1 MSDDTRQTT
10 KGAAGAAGKAETP
23 VSQKP
28 ASKTSASPNSTT
40 KAAAAKAP
48 AATAK
53 APAAATKA
61 PAAATKS
68 APAAKSAPAPVAAK
82 PVAAKVE
89 APAPASKAP
98 EPKSAETKA
107 AETKAAE
114 AKPAEKPA
122 AAAPVAKAAEPV
134 AKPAPAPK
142 PAPTPIPSPAAI
154 PLATPSPLAAVA
166 ALDVA
171 ESPLHTEAF
180 SAVGIP
186 ALPTPEA
193 VIAPIQKA
201 MEAGAESARGAY
213 ASARETNEA
222 LGQACFESAAA
233 TSRGLVALNAQL
245 LDLMRAQSDLSF
257 SLMRSTL
264 AAPSLSEAVRLQ
276 TSGARQAYETTATH
290 LKAIAET
297 TTRIVGEAS
306 KPLHE
311 AMSRR

>member
-10 KGAAGAAGKAETP
+10 KGAAGAAGK
-23 VSQKP
+23 
-28 ASKTSASPNSTT
+28 SKTSASKVSASPKSAT
-40 KAAAAKAP
+40 KAQAAKAP
-48 AATAK
+48 AAAVKT
-53 APAAATKA
+53 APAAAVKTA
-61 PAAATKS
+61 PAATKPAPEAAKPVETKPVETKAAVTKPAETKA
-68 APAAKSAPAPVAAK
+68 APAVTKPAETKPAPVAAK
-82 PVAAKVE
+82 PAAKVE
-89 APAPASKAP
+89 AAAPASKAP
-98 EPKSAETKA
+98 E
-107 AETKAAE
+107 
-114 AKPAEKPA
+114 EK
-122 AAAPVAKAAEPV
+122 
-134 AKPAPAPK
+134 APAPK

-154 PLATPSPLAAVA
+154 PLVTPSPLAAVA
-166 ALDVA
+166 ALDAA

-233 TSRGLVALNAQL
+233 TSRGLVALNAQF
-245 LDLMRAQSDLSF
+245 LDLMRAHSDLSF

-264 AAPSLSEAVRLQ
+264 SAPSLSEAVRLQ

>member
-10 KGAAGAAGKAETP
+10 KGAAGAAGK
-23 VSQKP
+23 SR
-28 ASKTSASPNSTT
+28 TSASKVSASPKSAT
-40 KAAAAKAP
+40 KAQP
-48 AATAK
+48 AK
-53 APAAATKA
+53 APAAAVKTA
-61 PAAATKS
+61 PAATKPAPEAAKPAETKAAVTKPAETKA
-68 APAAKSAPAPVAAK
+68 APAVTKPAETKPAPVAAK
-82 PVAAKVE
+82 PAAKVE
-89 APAPASKAP
+89 ATAPTSKAP
-98 EPKSAETKA
+98 E
-107 AETKAAE
+107 
-114 AKPAEKPA
+114 EK
-122 AAAPVAKAAEPV
+122 
-134 AKPAPAPK
+134 APAPK

-166 ALDVA
+166 ALDAA

-233 TSRGLVALNAQL
+233 TSRGLVALNAQF
-245 LDLMRAQSDLSF
+245 LDLMRAHSDLSF

-264 AAPSLSEAVRLQ
+264 SAPSLSEAVRLQ

>member
-10 KGAAGAAGKAETP
+10 KGAAGAAGK
-23 VSQKP
+23 
-28 ASKTSASPNSTT
+28 SKTSASKVSASPKSAT
-40 KAAAAKAP
+40 KAQAAKAP
-48 AATAK
+48 AAAVKT
-53 APAAATKA
+53 APAAAVKTA
-61 PAAATKS
+61 PAATKPAPEAAKPAETKAAVTKPAETKA
-68 APAAKSAPAPVAAK
+68 APAVTKPAETKPAPVAAK
-82 PVAAKVE
+82 PAAKVE
-89 APAPASKAP
+89 ATALASKAP
-98 EPKSAETKA
+98 E
-107 AETKAAE
+107 
-114 AKPAEKPA
+114 EK
-122 AAAPVAKAAEPV
+122 
-134 AKPAPAPK
+134 APAPK

-166 ALDVA
+166 ALDAA

-233 TSRGLVALNAQL
+233 TSRGLVALNAQF
-245 LDLMRAQSDLSF
+245 LDLMRAHSDLSF

-264 AAPSLSEAVRLQ
+264 SAPSLSEAVRLQ

>member
-10 KGAAGAAGKAETP
+10 KGAAGAAGK
-23 VSQKP
+23 SR
-28 ASKTSASPNSTT
+28 TSASKVSASPKSAT
-40 KAAAAKAP
+40 KAQP
-48 AATAK
+48 AK
-53 APAAATKA
+53 APAAAVKTA
-61 PAAATKS
+61 PAAAVKT
-68 APAAKSAPAPVAAK
+68 APAATKPAPEAAKPVEAKPAETKAAVTKPAVTKPAETKPAPVAAK
-82 PVAAKVE
+82 PAAKVE
-89 APAPASKAP
+89 AEAPASKAP
-98 EPKSAETKA
+98 E
-107 AETKAAE
+107 
-114 AKPAEKPA
+114 EK
-122 AAAPVAKAAEPV
+122 
-134 AKPAPAPK
+134 APAPK

-166 ALDVA
+166 ALDAA

-233 TSRGLVALNAQL
+233 TSRGLVALNAQF
-245 LDLMRAQSDLSF
+245 LDLMRAHSDLSF

-264 AAPSLSEAVRLQ
+264 SAPSLSEAVRLQ

-290 LKAIAET
+290 LRAIAET